1 MKGFVALLR
10 PLNCLMVAAAVF
22 IGALVASG
30 PLGIQVHLMDV
41 LTASLV
47 AFLFTGAGN
56 ALNDYFD
63 RDIDRINHPRR
74 PIPSGKIS
82 PDSVLLFAF
91 VLFLVSLVLATFIN
105 IIVTFIVVANLA
117 VMISYEVLSKAKGLA
132 GNMTIAWLTGT
143 TFLFGGAA
151 VGAIED
157 TIVLAALAF
166 LATLGREIA
175 KDIEDIEGDEG
186 RDTVPMQAGVG
197 NAQIMAG
204 TAIFA
209 SILLSP
215 LPQLLGLF
223 LGSGLIFYILSI
235 AAADGIFIYCIFLLA
250 KGKEHASS
258 AIKGG
263 MLIALIAFLLGGILQ
278 GI

>member
-1 MKGFVALLR
+1 MKGYIPLLR
-10 PLNCLMVAAAVF
+10 PLNCFMVAAAVF
-22 IGALVASG
+22 IGALVAAG
-30 PLGIQVHLMDV
+30 LPGIQFHLTDV
-41 LTASLV
+41 LMASLV

-63 RDIDRINHPRR
+63 RDIDKINHPRR

-82 PDSVLLFAF
+82 PDSALLLAF

-105 IIVTFIVVANLA
+105 IIVTFIVIANLA

-151 VGAIED
+151 VGAVED

-166 LATLGREIA
+166 LATLGREIS
-175 KDIEDIEGDEG
+175 KDIEDIEGDVG

-223 LGSGLIFYILSI
+223 LGSGLIFYIFSI
-235 AAADGIFIYCIFLLA
+235 AAADAIFIYCIFLLA
-250 KGKEHASS
+250 KGKNYASS

-263 MLIALIAFLLGGILQ
+263 MLIALVAFLLGGILQ

>member
-1 MKGFVALLR
+1 MKGFIALLR
-10 PLNCLMVAAAVF
+10 PLNCFMVAAAVF
-22 IGALVASG
+22 IGALVAAG
-30 PLGIQVHLMDV
+30 LPGIQLHLNDV
-41 LTASLV
+41 LMASLV

-63 RDIDRINHPRR
+63 RDIDRINHPSR
-74 PIPSGKIS
+74 PIPSGKTS
-82 PDSVLLFAF
+82 PDSALLFAF
-91 VLFLVSLVLATFIN
+91 VLFLISLVIATFIN
-105 IIVTFIVVANLA
+105 LLVTLIVIANLA
-117 VMISYEVLSKAKGLA
+117 VMISYEVLSKAKGLS

-175 KDIEDIEGDEG
+175 KDIEDIEGDVG
-186 RDTVPMQAGVG
+186 RDTVPMQAGIG

-204 TAIFA
+204 TALFA

-223 LGSGLIFYILSI
+223 LGSGLIFYMLSI
-235 AAADGIFIYCIFLLA
+235 AAADAIFIYCIFLLA
-250 KGKEHASS
+250 RGKDYSSS

-263 MLIALIAFLLGGILQ
+263 MSIALVAFLLGGILQ
-278 GI
+278 GM